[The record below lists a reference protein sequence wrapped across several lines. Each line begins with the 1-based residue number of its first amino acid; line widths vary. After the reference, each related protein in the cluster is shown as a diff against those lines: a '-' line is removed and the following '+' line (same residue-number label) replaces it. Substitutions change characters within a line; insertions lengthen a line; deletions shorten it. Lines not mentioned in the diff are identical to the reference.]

1 MWFLDALHIRK
12 LKWRQQSWL
21 FFIDFQPLGL
31 FFFFF
36 PQRCCYN
43 SPKIIITSSDPRFA
57 PKCKWNLLQNSNCC
71 YWMCKAALDIVKINL
86 YSSRNFNIRP
96 SWLNGGQFLAWIHSG
111 FTVNV
116 DPTTT
121 YEKKRYLTCYYCFHV
136 LPKGTSMMNYQ

>member
-1 MWFLDALHIRK
+1 MVFGCAAHPQTK
-12 LKWRQQSWL
+12 MKAAVMTFFYWL
-21 FFIDFQPLGL
+21 SAAGSF

-96 SWLNGGQFLAWIHSG
+96 SWLNGGRFLAWIHSG